1 MQGIESK
8 RLALKDYC
16 KKNHIHIK
24 SVAFIGNDIND
35 KEPWRL
41 QENLCPVD
49 AHLSIKKISDYVMK
63 TKGGDGVIRELYD
76 IIKYKNNET
85 FIIEKSV

>member
-1 MQGIESK
+1 M
-8 RLALKDYC
+8 KDYC

-35 KEPWRL
+35 KEAMEIAGVTFAPA
-41 QENLCPVD
+41 D

-63 TKGGDGVIRELYD
+63 TKGGDGVIRELCD
-76 IIKYKNNET
+76 IIKIQKQ
-85 FIIEKSV
+85 